1 MNVAEIMSL
10 FDYNYWANSRILN
23 VAEGLNEEQYVAVV
37 PGLSHGSIRATLVH
51 TLTAEQLWRQRCLEG
66 ISPTTLLK
74 EADCPTLAAL
84 RTLWAKEETAM
95 RAGLARLTD
104 GTLDGRI
111 AYRTTGGT
119 PMEETLWRLLVHLV
133 NHGTQHRAEAA
144 VALTA
149 FGRSPGDVDL
159 IIYLRQNLNG

>member
-1 MNVAEIMSL
+1 LL
-10 FDYNYWANSRILN
+10 FDYNYWANGRILRA
-23 VAEGLNEEQYVAVV
+23 AEGLTNEQYAAVV
-37 PGLSHGSIRATLVH
+37 LGLSHGSIRATLVH

-66 ISPTTLLK
+66 VSPTTLLK
-74 EADCPTLAAL
+74 EADCPTLEAL
-84 RTLWAKEETAM
+84 RQLWAEEEAAM

-119 PMEETLWRLLVHLV
+119 PMEETLWHLLVHLV

-149 FGRSPGDVDL
+149 FGHSPGDVDL
-159 IIYLRQNLNG
+159 IMHLRDQDMRI

>member
-1 MNVAEIMSL
+1 MNRDDITLL
-10 FDYNYWANSRILN
+10 FDYNYWANGRILN
-23 VAEGLNEEQYVAVV
+23 AAGGLIEAQYAANV

-66 ISPTTLLK
+66 ISPTALLR
-74 EADCPTLAAL
+74 EADYPTLEAL
-84 RTLWAKEETAM
+84 RALWTEEEAAM

-104 GTLDGRI
+104 EALAGRV
-111 AYRTTGGT
+111 AYRTTVGK
-119 PMEETLWRLLVHLV
+119 PMEDTRWQVLAHLV

-159 IIYLRQNLNG
+159 IVYLRGIQR